1 MDSYR
6 QGFIAMN
13 TLQDYLLKG
22 ITPSHKLM
30 TVPVR
35 LVIRSNLDYY
45 KTDLPNR

>member
-6 QGFIAMN
+6 QGYLAMHA
-13 TLQDYLLKG
+13 LQDYLLKG
-22 ITPSHKLM
+22 TTPSHKLM

-45 KTDLPNR
+45 KAELPNN